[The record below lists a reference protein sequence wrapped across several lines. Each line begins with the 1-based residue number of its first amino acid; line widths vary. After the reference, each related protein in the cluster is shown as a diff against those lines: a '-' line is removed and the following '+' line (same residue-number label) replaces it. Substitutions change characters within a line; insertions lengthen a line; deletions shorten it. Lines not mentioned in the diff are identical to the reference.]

1 MSVFDE
7 ELSSRKIERKTRAD
21 IAYMYLA
28 TMEKP
33 PYRTIARFKIEYSD
47 LIDEA
52 FKTTIKITKDNNLI
66 KIHHLSLDETKIKA
80 KTSINKLTDEKQIK
94 IMKNPLQKS
103 IEMDQ
108 EENEELSD

>member
-33 PYRTIARFKIEYSD
+33 PYRTSTIKVEYTD

-66 KIHHLSLDETKIKA
+66 KIHHLSLEETKIKA